1 MNSITATELK
11 QKIEHDEDFQLIDVR
26 EDFEHEEFN
35 IGGQLIPLHEI
46 ALLIEKI
53 KTDDKDLGAAS
64 VDDLSLAGDSANDKA
79 GAAIDR
85 RPEVRRRQAPRR
97 ISLHPEIADLSESL

>member
-53 KTDDKDLGAAS
+53 KTDKPVIIYCRKGIRS
-64 VDDLSLAGDSANDKA
+64 QLAIQRLQEKYPFTNLFNLIGGTEAWKKQFD
-79 GAAIDR
+79 
-85 RPEVRRRQAPRR
+85 V
-97 ISLHPEIADLSESL
+97 